1 MGASQKRQQRWSGEK
16 ILTDSCRVPRRK
28 RNPFVGLRGDQER
41 SAVLSEFDVVEK
53 FECLSATNT
62 EGCLLCQ
69 VHLKSNRRLPIL
81 QHATVVP
88 VHCLAANR
96 AEINNLAVS
105 RPPETTAT
113 RMLLAAFASL

>member
-1 MGASQKRQQRWSGEK
+1 MRAYQKREQRWRGK
-16 ILTDSCRVPRRK
+16 KMLTDSRRVPRRK

-62 EGCLLCQ
+62 EGCLLWQ
-69 VHLKSNRRLPIL
+69 VHLKSNCRLPIL
-81 QHATVVP
+81 QHAIVVP
-88 VHCLAANR
+88 VHCLAGDR

-105 RPPETTAT
+105 RPP
-113 RMLLAAFASL
+113 